1 MFLHDRIFVLQ
12 NYLEGVFGVIVGV
25 VIGDASSVHL
35 HALSKVHI
43 QVTRWTRN
51 NLIPEDCIFEAPM

>member
-1 MFLHDRIFVLQ
+1 MFVLQ

-35 HALSKVHI
+35 HTLSKVHI
-43 QVTRWTRN
+43 QVTKWTRN